1 MFLAVRRLVSSVDK
15 AQAAAKRR
23 KYYPKIDRAYRKA
36 LSKNPSASRIL
47 AGLQQSSNA
56 NEIASLLAGTV
67 DVGHEMRRVDAKK
80 KWPTD
85 LDVGS
90 VNGEWQ
96 EDWGMKAVG
105 AVGRAT
111 AQRDGL
117 ALGHGEDDSEFYR
130 SVSNRLEVFAGETN
144 LLHFLGKAD
153 PEEAAAFFQHVLDA
167 PA

>member
-1 MFLAVRRLVSSVDK
+1 MTLDK
-15 AQAAAKRR
+15 AKAAAKRR
-23 KYYPKIDRAYRKA
+23 KYYRKIDTAYRKA

-47 AGLQQSSNA
+47 VGLQQSSNA
-56 NEIASLLAGTV
+56 KEIASLLAGTV
-67 DVGHEMRRVDAKK
+67 NVGHEMRRVDAKK

-90 VNGEWQ
+90 VYGEWQ
-96 EDWGMKAVG
+96 YDWGMKAVG

-117 ALGHGEDDSEFYR
+117 ALGDGEDDGEFYR
-130 SVSNRLEVFAGETN
+130 SVSNRLEAFAGETAMLNGETN
-144 LLHFLGKAD
+144 LLHFLRRAD
-153 PEEAAAFFQHVLDA
+153 PQEAAAFFQHILDA